1 VFTERYDLAR
11 WKTAEDTLSYFMA
24 RGPFN
29 GLAYGIACSFLR
41 DSHLPTGHCWRG
53 GEMECGAGCRWSGG
67 RRWSA
72 VGETSPASFC
82 SGKQRIAQAN
92 SSISAT
98 DVPCYWDIPDVES
111 ARCKEAKQMRER
123 GETVPPALALA
134 VTKHY
139 FKERMGL
146 PQFTWTTPTD
156 PAIPKHV
163 KEALDYM
170 PKWTEDKELVDALW
184 RGRGPCAEDC
194 QERHHKPTCVEDCS
208 VSHKHLRSGFKGGF
222 IKHRDQFK
230 LIALNKMS
238 SHEATLSACVG
249 LDYAEG
255 GCTSLSL
262 HSYGAKAIVIHKVC
276 GVLGIPHPG
285 VQHVW
290 SREQWW
296 AIVKEMKR
304 VQEWE
309 DLPEDHMLRTS
320 SLEDRALTVFEMR

>member
-1 VFTERYDLAR
+1 
-11 WKTAEDTLSYFMA
+11 
-24 RGPFN
+24 
-29 GLAYGIACSFLR
+29 
-41 DSHLPTGHCWRG
+41 
-53 GEMECGAGCRWSGG
+53 MECGAGCRWSGG